1 MTYLN
6 TKIQELD
13 LAIEE
18 NLPKDCGVNRWLIKK
33 HGLCEAKF
41 NQNANAILLHD
52 SEGNKVTIDDAYDLQ
67 LIYVHTGGSSMLDEQ
82 YGELADNSYFYSMKL
97 IALTTKKT
105 LLERVFKAFSQMR
118 STALTRFQTD
128 TEQVLKNELKIV
140 VGRDKN
146 YPPEYKAMVFFFD
159 FLSIEPV
166 IEDEL

>member
-18 NLPKDCGVNRWLIKK
+18 NLPKDCGVNRWTVKK

-52 SEGNKVTIDDAYDLQ
+52 SEGNKVTIDDSYDLQ
-67 LIYVHTGGSSMLDEQ
+67 LIYVHGGVTSILDER
-82 YGELADNSYFYSMKL
+82 YGEFADNSCMYNMKL
-97 IALTTKKT
+97 IILTKKKT
-105 LLERVFKAFSQMR
+105 VLERVIKAFQESE
-118 STALTRFQTD
+118 STDLKRVS
-128 TEQVLKNELKIV
+128 TETETILKNELKIV
-140 VGRDKN
+140 IGRDKN

-159 FLSIEPV
+159 FLSVEPV